1 MPEKKQMGRLDQI
14 LMRKTIIM
22 TWRFRGRS
30 LFCNFFPQVALYF
43 CLCPTLYIMN
53 DWLDDI
59 GEERQR
65 TFLYILTQP
74 VAIPHSIEAPCTQ
87 DSMIMMMMMI
97 MMIMM
102 MMIMMMIMIKEAK

>member
-1 MPEKKQMGRLDQI
+1 
-14 LMRKTIIM
+14 
-22 TWRFRGRS
+22 
-30 LFCNFFPQVALYF
+30 
-43 CLCPTLYIMN
+43 MN

-87 DSMIMMMMMI
+87 DSMIMMTTMMMMMMMI
-97 MMIMM
+97 MMMVMM
-102 MMIMMMIMIKEAK
+102 MTILMMMIMIKEAK

>member
-1 MPEKKQMGRLDQI
+1 MYI
-14 LMRKTIIM
+14 
-22 TWRFRGRS
+22 
-30 LFCNFFPQVALYF
+30 FPHVALYF
-43 CLCPTLYIMN
+43 CFCPTLHIMN

-87 DSMIMMMMMI
+87 DSMIMMMMMAI
-97 MMIMM
+97 IIMIMM
-102 MMIMMMIMIKEAK
+102 MMIMMMVMITEAK